1 MAQVDLITKIGGITL
16 KNPVTTAS
24 GTFGY
29 GLEFQQFYD
38 IQTLGGI
45 MVKGTTLLPR
55 AGNPPP
61 RVIET
66 PAGMLNSVG
75 LENPGVD
82 YLIEKIMPQLRE
94 LDLAVIINISGN
106 TVEEYGQM
114 AEKIDGVPGVA
125 GLEINVSCPNVQA
138 GGMAFG
144 TCPIEASKVV
154 KIVREKTKLPLI
166 AKLSPNV
173 TDIAEIAKSVEAA
186 GADAI
191 SLINTLLGMAIDVKT
206 QKPVLA
212 NVFGGLSGP
221 AVKPVALRMVWQVSQ
236 AVAVPVIGMGG
247 ITSATDAIEFLLAGA
262 TAVSIG
268 CGNFVN
274 PYLALEVIEGIE
286 NYCLERGINR
296 VEELIGAAWKNN

>member
-1 MAQVDLITKIGGITL
+1 MAVVDLNAKIGNVIL

-29 GLEFQQFYD
+29 GLEFQRFYD
-38 IQTLGGI
+38 IQSLGGI
-45 MVKGTTLLPR
+45 MVKGTTLKPR

-82 YLIEKIMPQLRE
+82 YLIEKIMPQLQN
-94 LDLAVIINISGN
+94 LDLAIFINISGN
-106 TVEEYGQM
+106 TAEEYGQV
-114 AEKIDGVPGVA
+114 AEKLDEIPGVA
-125 GLEINVSCPNVQA
+125 GLEINVSCPNVKA

-144 TCPIEASKVV
+144 TCPIEAAKVV
-154 KIVREKTKLPLI
+154 KTVREKTKLPLI

-173 TDIAEIAKSVEAA
+173 TDIVEIAKSVEAV

-206 QKPVLA
+206 QKPILA
-212 NVFGGLSGP
+212 NIFGGLSGP

-236 AVAVPVIGMGG
+236 GVNIPVVGMGG
-247 ITSATDAIEFLLAGA
+247 ISSATDAIEFILAGA

-268 CGNFVN
+268 TGNFVN
-274 PYLALEVIEGIE
+274 PLLALEVIEGIKV
-286 NYCLERGINR
+286 YCEEKGINQ
-296 VEELIGAAWKNN
+296 VQELVGAAWKNN